1 MSYIKILLPCYE
13 HPSPSMASSYRV
25 LYSLKYLSEKYGHD
39 ITLVSFRLPG
49 EEYPDLSDYC
59 RIETI
64 DIPCRPG
71 LKSPKAILYA
81 LKSMFSPHN
90 IFSQRPSF
98 SNYSYS
104 PKLDRRIKALLDN
117 NEVDIMVIDHA
128 SMLCYASSK
137 RVPTV
142 LLEAFAVSGIALME
156 YKLEKN
162 WLRKIIRLLYYYQ
175 TKGYAKTYRDVVNV
189 SIAVS
194 THQRDMVKSHYPD
207 LDIVVIPFGIDT
219 DYFRAVEPEQE
230 FPSLVITGTMNGLRN
245 KTTVLYFYNEVYPL
259 IKARVPQV
267 KLYIV
272 GANPEKEILRLATDK
287 SVVVTGY
294 VEDLRP
300 YLSRAWVVVA
310 PLQEGF
316 GVKVRVL
323 QAMAVGKPV
332 VSTSMVTTGI
342 DVSIGQDIIIANS
355 PTEFA
360 ERVIEL
366 LNDKQLREKIGDNAR
381 KLMEKEHSW
390 EKTTD
395 KLNEIF
401 QKLVDEKCK

>member
-1 MSYIKILLPCYE
+1 MKILFVCYE
-13 HPSPSMASSYRV
+13 LPSPLEAGSLRV
-25 LYSLKYLSEKYGHD
+25 LHSVKYLSEKYGHD
-39 ITLVSFRLPG
+39 ITLVAFRLPQK
-49 EEYPDLSDYC
+49 EYPDLSDYC

-90 IFSQRPSF
+90 IFSLRPSF
-98 SNYSYS
+98 FFYSYS
-104 PKLDRRIKALLDN
+104 PKLDRRIKALIDN
-117 NEVDIMVIDHA
+117 NEVDIMVIDHS

-142 LLEAFAVSGIALME
+142 LLEAFAVSEIALME
-156 YKLEKN
+156 YKLERN
-162 WLRKIIRLLYYYQ
+162 WLRKTIRLLSYYQ

-194 THQRDMVKSHYPD
+194 THQRDMVKSHCPD
-207 LDIVVIPFGIDT
+207 LDIVIIPFGIDT

-230 FPSLVITGTMNGLRN
+230 FPSLVITGTMSGSRN
-245 KTTVLYFYNEVYPL
+245 KRAVLYFYNEVYPL
-259 IKARVPQV
+259 IKARVPQL

-272 GANPEKEILRLATDK
+272 GSNPAKEILQLATDK

-316 GVKVRVL
+316 GVKIRVL
-323 QAMAVGKPV
+323 QAMAIGKSV

-342 DVSIGQDIIIANS
+342 DVSPGQNIIIADS
-355 PTEFA
+355 PAEFA
-360 ERVIEL
+360 DRVVEL

-381 KLMEKEHSW
+381 KLMKKEHSW

-401 QKLVDEKCK
+401 QKVVDEKCK